1 MIQPAR
7 VHLQLWSI
15 VASWGRSSVLVPVLA
30 LLSVAAL
37 GQPTHAVEPLGV
49 NNPLHGYDTLPTRD
63 RFSRLKADLDAGRV
77 TLDASD
83 ELTLLRSLLHA
94 LEIPVSSQMLVTS
107 ATSFQKTIIS
117 PRRPRALYFNDDT
130 YVGFVPGGQLEV
142 VSIDPALGAIFSLFG
157 RPSAGKAPRIVRSA
171 SCLTCHATPLMNE
184 IPQLVIESV
193 VPSITGG
200 GEKAFRRDLSGHGV
214 PLDQRFGGW
223 LLTGAPEFTQHWG
236 NILIER
242 TKAGT
247 KERPMEPGE
256 LFDLSRY
263 PLPTSE
269 LLPQLLHEH
278 QVGFTNRAITAT
290 YRTRVLLH
298 DNAGRIEAIKPDLE
312 SLARDLVRYLLFAD
326 EVPLPPGGVSG
337 TNEFKTD
344 FLAKRRVASNG
355 HSLRDL
361 DLRTRLMRYRCSYM
375 IDSPAFAGLPQP
387 LRRFVDLEL
396 ERALDPATSTQEYAY
411 LPAEEK
417 QVIRTILRELP
428 PPSAQADPR

>member
-1 MIQPAR
+1 M
-7 VHLQLWSI
+7 L
-15 VASWGRSSVLVPVLA
+15 VLVFVFA
-30 LLSVAAL
+30 LLGADALKPPVGAA
-37 GQPTHAVEPLGV
+37 EPLVFGV
-49 NNPLHGYDTLPTRD
+49 NNPVHGYDTRPTRD
-63 RFSRLKADLDAGRV
+63 RFSRFKADLDAGRI
-77 TLDASD
+77 TLEAGD
-83 ELTLLRSLLHA
+83 ELTLLRSVLGA

-130 YVGFVPGGQLEV
+130 YVGFVPGGQIEV
-142 VSIDPALGAIFSLFG
+142 VSIDPALGPIFSIFG
-157 RPSAGKAPRIVRSA
+157 RPTAAGKAPRIQRIA
-171 SCLTCHATPLMNE
+171 SCLTCHATPQMDE

-223 LLTGAPEFTQHWG
+223 LVTGAPWFSQHWG

-242 TKAGT
+242 TRSGAKQ
-247 KERPMEPGE
+247 RSMEPGE
-256 LFDLSRY
+256 LFDLGRY
-263 PLPTSE
+263 PIPTSE

-278 QVGFTNRAITAT
+278 QVGFTNRAVTAT
-290 YRTRVLLH
+290 YRTRVLLQE
-298 DNAGRIEAIKPDLE
+298 NAGRIEAIKPDLE
-312 SLARDLVRYLLFAD
+312 SLARGLVRYLLFAD
-326 EVPLPPGGVSG
+326 EVPLPPGGVTG
-337 TNEFKTD
+337 AEAFKTD

-361 DLRTRLMRYRCSYM
+361 ELSTRLMRYRCSYM

-387 LRRFVDLEL
+387 LRQIVDLEL
-396 ERALDPATSTQEYAY
+396 ERALDPATTTQEYAY

-417 QVIRTILRELP
+417 QVIRTILQEMR
-428 PPSAQADPR
+428 PPSAQEDPR